1 MTNWKEE
8 YRRKLVSAD
17 ELAAKIRSKDKLSL
31 GGGNN
36 EPRAFLEALAARKD
50 NLEGVILY
58 QMLNVF
64 PHKIFSPGMEDHV
77 MYNSMYLTGPAK
89 KVVQEGRGVYTPVHF
104 SQIPLFLN
112 KYISVEWDAT
122 GVSPPNE
129 YGYFSYS
136 LDGCPYNLPT
146 ARTTRNVVVSV
157 NKNLPFVYGD
167 TMMHVS
173 DVDYIIE
180 DTYPMIAM
188 PDNEP
193 TEVEKG
199 IGANIAELIEDES
212 TIQLGFGGIPDAVA
226 SFLTEKK
233 DLGVHTEM
241 ISTNMVRLYKKGVI
255 TNRKK
260 TFNINKMVGSFAWGS
275 MELYEF
281 LRENPNAEL
290 YPITYTN
297 VLPNI
302 VKNNKMVSVNSA
314 LEVDLTGQVC
324 AESIGTLFF
333 SGTGGIYDFAR
344 GALEAEDGKGK
355 GIIALE
361 STAKKDTISRIVV
374 TLQSGAVVSVPR
386 TDVDHVVT
394 EYGVARLRGKSARE
408 RANELIN
415 IAHPSFRDELRSNA
429 KKINLL

>member
-1 MTNWKEE
+1 MGNWKEE
-8 YRRKLVSAD
+8 YGRKLVSAD
-17 ELAAKIRSKDKLSL
+17 ELAAKIKPGDKLCI

-36 EPRAFLEALAARKD
+36 EPRAFLDALAARKE
-50 NLEGVILY
+50 NLEGVVLY

-64 PHKIFSPGMEDHV
+64 PHKIFNPGMETHIR
-77 MYNSMYLTGPAK
+77 YNSMYLTGPAK
-89 KVVQEGRGVYTPVHF
+89 KVVQEGRGIYTPVHF
-104 SQIPLFLN
+104 SQIPLFLTE
-112 KYISVEWDAT
+112 YISVDWDVT
-122 GVSPPNE
+122 GVSLPNE

-146 ARTTRNVVVSV
+146 ARKTRNVVVSV

-173 DVDYIIE
+173 DVDCIVE
-180 DTYPMIAM
+180 DSYPMIAM
-188 PDNEP
+188 PDNVP
-193 TEVEKG
+193 NEVEKG

-226 SFLTEKK
+226 SFLTGKK

-241 ISTNMVRLYKKGVI
+241 ISTNMVRLYNMGVI

-260 TFNINKMVGSFAWGS
+260 AFNINKMVGSFAWGS
-275 MELYEF
+275 LELYEF
-281 LRENPNAEL
+281 LRENPHAEL

-302 VKNNKMVSVNSA
+302 AKNNKMVSVNSA

-361 STAKKDTISRIVV
+361 STAKNGTISRIVA
-374 TLQSGAVVSVPR
+374 TLQPGAVVSVPR
-386 TDVDHVVT
+386 MDVDHIVT

-415 IAHPSFRDELRSNA
+415 IAHPDFRDELRSSARN
-429 KKINLL
+429 INLI